1 MSKKLNFRFLLLLV
15 AGIFLSL
22 NVVAQTITVKG
33 HVQDTDGH
41 PVVFASVTSVNPK
54 ALTNTDAAGNF
65 TIKAQ
70 QGSKLRVS
78 YIGYK
83 SADVVAAPTVT
94 VVLEDNSTLNEA
106 VVIGYGV
113 AKKSDVTGSVTSI
126 KPDSKN
132 KGLVVNPQ
140 DLIQGKVA
148 GVSVTSAGGTPGGG
162 ATIRIRGG
170 S

>member
-65 TIKAQ
+65 SIKAQ

-78 YIGYK
+78 YIGYYCCPVNFQTAQESSPK
-83 SADVVAAPTVT
+83 PFRIGLRGFFFKKQAP
-94 VVLEDNSTLNEA
+94 
-106 VVIGYGV
+106 
-113 AKKSDVTGSVTSI
+113 
-126 KPDSKN
+126 
-132 KGLVVNPQ
+132 
-140 DLIQGKVA
+140 
-148 GVSVTSAGGTPGGG
+148 
-162 ATIRIRGG
+162 
-170 S
+170 

>member
-41 PVVFASVTSVNPK
+41 AVVFASVTSMSPK
-54 ALTNTDAAGNF
+54 ALTNTDADGNF

-78 YIGYK
+78 ILAI
-83 SADVVAAPTVT
+83 SRPM
-94 VVLEDNSTLNEA
+94 L
-106 VVIGYGV
+106 
-113 AKKSDVTGSVTSI
+113 
-126 KPDSKN
+126 
-132 KGLVVNPQ
+132 
-140 DLIQGKVA
+140 
-148 GVSVTSAGGTPGGG
+148 
-162 ATIRIRGG
+162 
-170 S
+170 